1 MHFFWSAGLRSTS
14 TPASRLL
21 VLKRLQSTKAASSG
35 SSLFTYGKGG
45 HYFKDHIDLNEAK
58 FSKILI
64 ANRGEIACR
73 VMRTCREMGIKTVA
87 VHSDVD
93 SNSLFVRMADEA
105 ICIGPAQAKLS
116 YLNEDIILDAV
127 KKTGAQAVHPGY
139 GFLSENT
146 KFAKKLA
153 DNNVEFIGPSS
164 KSIEAMGDKI
174 HSKIIARKA
183 QISMI
188 PGYDG
193 EVKDE
198 EECVRVSNDI
208 GYPVMIKASAG
219 GGGKG
224 MRVAWNDKE
233 ARENFK
239 LSKSEAASSF
249 GDDRMLVEKFID
261 NPRHI
266 EFQILG
272 DKHGNIVYLNERECS
287 IQRRNQK
294 VIEEAPSVFLDPE
307 TRRKMG
313 EEAVQLARA
322 VGYYSAGT
330 VEFMVDSKRNFYFL
344 EMNTRLQVE
353 HPITEATTGVD
364 LVHQMIRVA
373 KGHKLRF
380 SQKDI
385 GIKGWAIESR
395 VYAEDP
401 YKAFGLPSIGRLTSY
416 KDPSHIPNVR
426 CDSGITEGSEISVYY
441 DPLIC
446 KLTTFGDNRTAALAT
461 MAQALDSYVIRGVTN
476 NIPLL
481 RDIITEERFVSGDIS
496 TKYLP
501 QVYPDGFKGK
511 QLKDTEKLT
520 LKSIA
525 ACIAVKSAV
534 RDGSFKGQKQSKTS
548 STKNY
553 SYEVQLQDK
562 KQKIKVT
569 PIQKDG
575 KSAFEVHVAGE
586 KDVTIADS
594 FKLGD
599 DVISVDI
606 DGEKLSVQL
615 FKLDAIG
622 NVTLIYRGTRYTL
635 RVLPEQAAK
644 YLPLMPAKK
653 EIDLASVLISPMPG
667 IVKSVSVQVG
677 QRVAEG
683 QEVCVVEAMKMQ
695 NKLVAGRTGVVKTVT
710 IKEGETVEDG
720 KVLIELE

>member
-1 MHFFWSAGLRSTS
+1 MHFFWTTGLRPSS
-14 TPASRLL
+14 ARRLL
-21 VLKRLQSTKAASSG
+21 QLKRFQSTKATTSKDNKT
-35 SSLFTYGKGG
+35 LFTYGKDG
-45 HYFKDHIDLNEAK
+45 HYFLDRIDPTESK

-73 VMRTCREMGIKTVA
+73 IIRTCRAMDIKTVA

-93 SNSLFVRMADEA
+93 SHSLFVKMADEA
-105 ICIGPAQAKLS
+105 ICIGPAQARLS
-116 YLNEDIILDAV
+116 YLNEDIILEAV
-127 KKTGAQAVHPGY
+127 KKTGAEAVHPGY

-164 KSIEAMGDKI
+164 KSIQDMGDKI
-174 HSKIIARKA
+174 HSKVIARKA
-183 QISMI
+183 NVSMI

-198 EECVRVSNDI
+198 VECVRVSNDI

-233 ARENFK
+233 ARENFL

-266 EFQILG
+266 EFQVLG
-272 DKHGNIVYLNERECS
+272 DKHGNIIYLNERECS

-294 VIEEAPSVFLDPE
+294 VIEEAPSVFLDKE

-313 EEAVQLARA
+313 EEAVQLANA

-380 SQKDI
+380 KQEDI
-385 GIKGWAIESR
+385 GVRGWSIECR

-401 YKAFGLPSIGRLTSY
+401 YKSFGLPSIGRLTSY
-416 KDPSHIPNVR
+416 KDPSDIPNVR
-426 CDSGITEGSEISVYY
+426 CDSGITEGSEISLYY

-446 KLTTFGDNRTAALAT
+446 KLTTFGKDRQAALAT

-481 RDIITEERFVSGDIS
+481 RDIITEQRFVSGDIS

-501 QVYPDGFKGK
+501 QVYPEGFKGK
-511 QLKDTEKLT
+511 QLKDTERESL
-520 LKSIA
+520 LALA
-525 ACIAVKSAV
+525 ACIAVKSAI
-534 RDGSFKGQKQSKTS
+534 RDRSFKQ
-548 STKNY
+548 STKGMAPKNY
-553 SYEVQLQDK
+553 GYEVKLGDFK
-562 KQKIKVT
+562 RHIRVT
-569 PIQKDG
+569 PTEKDG
-575 KSAFEVHVAGE
+575 VKLFEVDMDG
-586 KDVTIADS
+586 KQIIKIDDS

-599 DVISVDI
+599 HVINI
-606 DGEKLSVQL
+606 NFNGQPFIMQL
-615 FKLDAIG
+615 FKMDAIG
-622 NVTLIYRGTRYTL
+622 NVTLIYLGTKYDL
-635 RVLPEQAAK
+635 RVLPERAAK
-644 YLPLMPAKK
+644 YMPIMPEKK
-653 EIDLASVLISPMPG
+653 QLDLASVLISPMPG
-667 IVKSVSVQVG
+667 IVKSVSVKVG
-677 QRVAEG
+677 QRVTDG

-695 NKLVAGRTGVVKTVT
+695 NKLTTGRAGVIKNIR

-720 KVLIELE
+720 KILIELE

>member
-1 MHFFWSAGLRSTS
+1 MHFFWTTGLRS

-21 VLKRLQSTKAASSG
+21 LLKRLQSTKATTSNNPKT
-35 SSLFTYGKGG
+35 LFTYGKDG
-45 HYFKDHIDLNEAK
+45 HYFLDRIDPTESK

-73 VMRTCREMGIKTVA
+73 VIRTCKAMGIKTVA

-93 SNSLFVRMADEA
+93 STSLFAKMADEA
-105 ICIGPAQAKLS
+105 ICIGPAQTRLS
-116 YLNEDIILDAV
+116 YLNEDVILEAV
-127 KKTGAQAVHPGY
+127 KKTGAEAVHPGY

-153 DNNVEFIGPSS
+153 DHNVEFIGPSS

-174 HSKIIARKA
+174 HSKVIARKA
-183 QISMI
+183 NISMI

-198 EECVRVSNDI
+198 DECVRASNDI

-233 ARENFK
+233 ARENFR

-266 EFQILG
+266 EFQVLG
-272 DKHGNIVYLNERECS
+272 DKHGNIIYLNERECS

-294 VIEEAPSVFLDPE
+294 VIEEAPSVFLDKE

-313 EEAVQLARA
+313 EEAVQLAHA

-353 HPITEATTGVD
+353 HPITEATTGID

-380 SQKDI
+380 KQEDI
-385 GIKGWAIESR
+385 GIRGWAIECR

-416 KDPSHIPNVR
+416 KDPSYIPNVR
-426 CDSGITEGSEISVYY
+426 CDSGITEGSEISLYY

-446 KLTTFGDNRTAALAT
+446 KLTTFGRDRQAALAT

-481 RDIITEERFVSGDIS
+481 RDIITENRFVAGDIT

-501 QVYPDGFKGK
+501 QVYPEGFKGK
-511 QLKDTEKLT
+511 QLKDTERESL
-520 LKSIA
+520 LSLA
-525 ACIAVKSAV
+525 ACVAVKSTL
-534 RDGSFKGQKQSKTS
+534 RDRSFKQPLKGMTPKD
-548 STKNY
+548 Y
-553 SYEVQLQDK
+553 EYEVKLGDFK
-562 KQKIKVT
+562 RHLRVT
-569 PIQKDG
+569 PTEIDGVKLFEVNVDG
-575 KSAFEVHVAGE
+575 KQIIKIH
-586 KDVTIADS
+586 DS

-599 DVISVDI
+599 HVIKIVFN
-606 DGEKLSVQL
+606 GEPFTMQL
-615 FKLDAIG
+615 FKMDAIG
-622 NVTLIYRGTRYTL
+622 NVTLIYLGTKYDL
-635 RVLPEQAAK
+635 RVLPERAAK
-644 YLPLMPAKK
+644 YLPIMPEKK
-653 EIDLASVLISPMPG
+653 QIDVASILISPMPG
-667 IVKSVSVQVG
+667 IVKSVSVKVG
-677 QRVAEG
+677 QRVADG

-695 NKLVAGRTGVVKTVT
+695 NKLTAGRAGVVKFVG